1 MNNVLVVGAG
11 PAGLMAA
18 EVLAAAGVPVD
29 VVDAM
34 PSVGRKFLLAGK
46 GGLNLTHAEPLPQF
60 EQRYGA
66 RQPQV
71 ARLLQGFGPDALRAW
86 AQALGVDTFVGSSGR
101 VFPTDMKAAPL
112 LRAWLHRL
120 REAGVRFHMRDRW
133 TGWTE
138 TGAPALCHPAGRGD
152 AQARAVVLALGGAS
166 WARLGSTAPGCRCCK
181 PSAACRWRRCVPAN
195 CGFDKAGGWSEFFAS
210 RFAGQP
216 FKSVAIRFTN
226 RQGQRFERKGEFVA
240 TATGVEGSLVYAA
253 SALLRDEIAATGQAT
268 LAMDLLPD
276 RTPEPGAGRGGAPAR
291 LALAVQPPQ
300 KPVGMDGIKAALLH
314 ELLDKDD
321 LNDPA
326 RLAAAIK
333 ALPITL
339 VACRPIDEAIS
350 TAGGVPFEAMDAHL
364 MLNAAAR
371 RVLRRRNAGLGS
383 AHRRLPAD
391 RLLCFGAKRRHSA
404 GWLAA
409 TGACL
414 RSCPPP
420 AAAPPA
426 PPLPR
431 CSRHPSPPA
440 CVANAKEETGKTKK
454 ADVVPIE
461 QVGCAPDQ

>member
-18 EVLAAAGVPVD
+18 EVLAAAGVAVD

-101 VFPTDMKAAPL
+101 VFPTDMEAAPL

-120 REAGVRFHMRDRW
+120 REAGVRFHMRERW
-133 TGWTE
+133 QGWTE
-138 TGAPALCHPAGRGD
+138 AGGLRFATPQGEVTRS
-152 AQARAVVLALGGAS
+152 ARAVVLALGGAS
-166 WARLGSTAPGCRCCK
+166 WARLGSNGAWVPQLQARGVPVAPL
-181 PSAACRWRRCVPAN
+181 VPAN

-268 LAMDLLPD
+268 FALDLLPD
-276 RTPEPGAGRGGAPAR
+276 RTPAQVLAEVAHPRGSRSLSSHLKSR
-291 LALAVQPPQ
+291 LHI
-300 KPVGMDGIKAALLH
+300 DGIKAALLH
-314 ELLDKDD
+314 ELLDKAT

-326 RLAAAIK
+326 QLAAALK

-339 VACRPIDEAIS
+339 AAPRPIDEAIS

-364 MLNAAAR
+364 MLKALPGVFCAGEMLDWEAPTGGYLLTACFASGRVAGEGAR
-371 RVLRRRNAGLGS
+371 A
-383 AHRRLPAD
+383 
-391 RLLCFGAKRRHSA
+391 
-404 GWLAA
+404 WLQNLA
-409 TGACL
+409 
-414 RSCPPP
+414 R
-420 AAAPPA
+420 
-426 PPLPR
+426 
-431 CSRHPSPPA
+431 
-440 CVANAKEETGKTKK
+440 
-454 ADVVPIE
+454 
-461 QVGCAPDQ
+461 